1 MFDWNDMRHFI
12 ALAEAGTLSGAAR
25 KLQVDHATVARHVA
39 ALEHAL
45 GETLV
50 NRLARRWQLT
60 DTGREVA
67 SVAEGM
73 QAQAHALER
82 AVRARKTTARVRVTV
97 SAPPAFAS
105 VFLAPRFAELA
116 LKHPELE
123 LILLGNQSFISLSRQ
138 EADIAVRLSRPTEM
152 TSVVRRVGNVAY
164 ALYAAPGYQNLP
176 AEEWQ
181 FIAYDP
187 SLDHVPEQVW
197 LYDFADGRR
206 IRFRSNDLTS
216 QLAAVRE
223 GLGVAAL
230 PRFFA
235 DVASGVIAL
244 PAEGKQLSRDIYLV
258 AHTDMRRHAAV
269 RVVMDFIAEK
279 FANDLTRHE

>member
-25 KLQVDHATVARHVA
+25 KLQVDHATVARHIA
-39 ALEHAL
+39 ALELAL

-50 NRLARRWQLT
+50 DRLARRWQLT

-82 AVRARKTTARVRVTV
+82 AVRARKTTARARVTV
-97 SAPPAFAS
+97 SAPPTFAS
-105 VFLAPRFAELA
+105 AFLAPRIAGLG
-116 LKHPELE
+116 LRHPELE
-123 LILLGNQSFISLSRQ
+123 LILLGNPSFISLGRQ

-152 TSVVRRVGNVAY
+152 TSVARRVGHVAY
-164 ALYAAPGYQNLP
+164 ALYAAPGYQDLP
-176 AEEWQ
+176 PEAWQ

-223 GLGVAAL
+223 GLGIAAL

-235 DVASGVIAL
+235 DADGGVIAL
-244 PAEGKQLSRDIYLV
+244 PTDGKKLSRDIYLV
-258 AHTDMRRHAAV
+258 AHADMRRHAAV
-269 RVVMDFIAEK
+269 RFVMDFIAEA
-279 FANDLTRHE
+279 FAHDFASHE